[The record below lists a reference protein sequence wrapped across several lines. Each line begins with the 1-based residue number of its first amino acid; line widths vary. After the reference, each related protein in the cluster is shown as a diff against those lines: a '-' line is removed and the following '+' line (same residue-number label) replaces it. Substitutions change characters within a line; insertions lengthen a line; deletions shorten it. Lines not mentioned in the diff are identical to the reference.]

1 MFQRLLGIHFL
12 ILQTYSLELEQ
23 LAIDWVKRCDFH
35 HPDKDK
41 FPAYKG
47 IGQNLG
53 AIGGVKPTLVQL
65 AKPWFNEV
73 KHYTYSTKKCAKAC
87 GHYTQ
92 VGVAD
97 IMAVLFSCISFIYFS
112 F

>member
-1 MFQRLLGIHFL
+1 MHFL

-23 LAIDWVKRCDFH
+23 LAIDWVKRCDF

-65 AKPWFNEV
+65 AKPWYNEV
-73 KHYTYSTKKCAKAC
+73 KHYTYSTKKCAKTC

-92 VGVAD
+92 VGVT
-97 IMAVLFSCISFIYFS
+97 CIVRRNVVENLMYKEQKI
-112 F
+112 